1 MNEPSRG
8 LLFAAHPQP
17 MWVYDLETLAF
28 LEVNDAAVE
37 CYGYSRDAFLGAMRV
52 TDLRPPDD
60 VERVLDDVER
70 MRTADGAP
78 RRSRHLLQ
86 DGRVINV
93 EIASH
98 RLEFRGRPSALVVV
112 HDVTDHQ
119 RIEAALRRGEER
131 LLKANAE
138 LEERVR
144 QRTAELQAAVER
156 LQRSE
161 ARSRSLIEGAA
172 YGIYRA
178 TAGGVF
184 IEVNPAL
191 VDMLGYGSPEELV
204 GLGATVGIYQEPA
217 VRAALVDECSRFG
230 RVDGVEV
237 RWRRKDGG
245 AVTVKLSARAV
256 ADERGRIVEFEVI
269 AEDVTER
276 RRLEDQL
283 RQAQKMDAIGQLAGG
298 IAHNFNNL
306 LMSILGYA
314 ELLLVRGGIPE
325 ADREDLEEIQKAG
338 ERASVLTRQ
347 LLAFSRKQ
355 QPVPCNV
362 DLNQTV
368 TELRRMLVRLIR
380 EDISIT
386 CELGDAPA
394 AIQIDPHELEQVVLN
409 LVLNA
414 RDALVGGGRIHLE
427 VARIVIGE
435 HGYPSLAPGE
445 YVRLRVVDNGVGMSE
460 EIRAHL
466 FEPFFTT
473 KEPGKGT
480 GLGLASVYGIV
491 RQAGGVISV
500 ASAPGQGSTFTI
512 HFPALS
518 VSDTGDAATP
528 HVAPAATARGHET
541 ILVVEDEDAVR
552 EIISTAL
559 EQHGYRVLA
568 ASRPSMASR
577 MFDEHVKEIDLLL
590 TDVVMPEM
598 DGPTL
603 ASTLVAKRPGL
614 QTLYISGYA
623 EGGSLG
629 AGDPRVSFLSKP
641 VQPSVLASKVREML
655 DRARTDG

>member
-1 MNEPSRG
+1 MNERS
-8 LLFAAHPQP
+8 LDQK
-17 MWVYDLETLAF
+17 
-28 LEVNDAAVE
+28 
-37 CYGYSRDAFLGAMRV
+37 RV
-52 TDLRPPDD
+52 
-60 VERVLDDVER
+60 
-70 MRTADGAP
+70 
-78 RRSRHLLQ
+78 
-86 DGRVINV
+86 
-93 EIASH
+93 
-98 RLEFRGRPSALVVV
+98 
-112 HDVTDHQ
+112 
-119 RIEAALRRGEER
+119 EAALRRSEER

-178 TAGGVF
+178 TADGFF
-184 IEVNPAL
+184 IEANPAL
-191 VDMLGYGSPEELV
+191 VDMLGYGSADELV
-204 GLGATVGIYQEPA
+204 GLGATMLIYHDPA
-217 VRAALVDECSRFG
+217 VRLALVEECSRAG
-230 RVDGVEV
+230 RVDAVEV
-237 RWRRKDGG
+237 QWVRKDGG

-256 ADERGRIVEFEVI
+256 ADEHGRIVEFEVI

-355 QPVPCNV
+355 QPNPRTV

-368 TELRRMLVRLIR
+368 VDLRRMLVRLIR

-386 CELGDAPA
+386 CDVSAEPA
-394 AIQIDPHELEQVVLN
+394 VVHIDPHELEQVVLN

-414 RDALVGGGRIHLE
+414 RDALPAGGRIHLE
-427 VARIVIGE
+427 VARLVVGE
-435 HGYPSLAPGE
+435 HDDPSLVAGE
-445 YVRLRVVDNGVGMSE
+445 YVRLRVIDNGTGMND

-500 ASAPGQGSTFTI
+500 ASQPRQGSTFTI
-512 HFPALS
+512 HFPALPAS
-518 VSDTGDAATP
+518 AAAAAPRPTA
-528 HVAPAATARGHET
+528 APAPTARGHET

-559 EQHGYRVLA
+559 EEHGYRVLA
-568 ASRPSMASR
+568 ASRPSIASR
-577 MFDEHVKEIDLLL
+577 VFDEHAKEIDLLL

-603 ASTLVAKRPGL
+603 ASELVARRPDL

-623 EGGSLG
+623 EGTSLDP
-629 AGDPRVSFLSKP
+629 GDPTISFLSKP
-641 VQPSVLASKVREML
+641 VQPSVLASKVREIL
-655 DRARTDG
+655 DRRRNFV